1 MTSCVWSDEAW
12 GSSHFCLCSSWRS
25 QILIPYFF
33 LSVEGSRVSKVDC
46 FGICGSFRPYHC
58 WPCGILLGNPYRAPQ
73 SGPPF
78 PAVFSE
84 LTRCFSPWEYHF
96 RGSLPFL
103 VSSSASPDLSSI
115 PCQGR
120 FGNSGPAAI
129 SGMLL
134 RNWRKGPIQRL
145 SCVRGDSQKWT
156 WTRCMRASGR
166 CVLWAAFTAAGL
178 GKQLGIASM
187 GNY

>member
-1 MTSCVWSDEAW
+1 MWPRVFGVMKPEEVVISVSAVPE
-12 GSSHFCLCSSWRS
+12 GLRFSSHTFFCRWRG
-25 QILIPYFF
+25 
-33 LSVEGSRVSKVDC
+33 VT

-58 WPCGILLGNPYRAPQ
+58 WPCGILLGKPYRAPQ